1 MNDIPADRINSTQ
14 YMKAEIQDLQQENRK
29 LKQELGT
36 LWELVE
42 RQDREIQYLKRLNQG
57 DGK

>member
-1 MNDIPADRINSTQ
+1 MNDIPADRINSKE
-14 YMKAEIQDLQQENRK
+14 YIKAEIQDLQQENRK

-36 LWELVE
+36 LWELVKK
-42 RQDREIQYLKRLNQG
+42 QDQEIQELKKLNQG

>member
-1 MNDIPADRINSTQ
+1 MNDIPADRINSKE
-14 YMKAEIQDLQQENRK
+14 YIKAEIQDLQQENRK

>member
-1 MNDIPADRINSTQ
+1 MNDISADRINSTS
-14 YMKAEIQDLQQENRK
+14 YIKAEIQDLQQECRK
-29 LKQELGT
+29 LSQELGN